1 LINIDI
7 VTLFPEIIDQFLIA
21 SPLKKTF
28 DQGSIE
34 VTIHQLRDFAKDKH
48 NKVDDKQYGGD
59 PGMVL
64 MAQPLIDCVEHIE
77 KIRNSEVFTVLLS
90 PQGERINQ
98 SIIKKISLSKNVIL
112 VCGRYEGVDER
123 FIEEKVDC
131 ELSIGDFI
139 VSGGELPALIV
150 LEALLRLIPG
160 VLGDHKSMLND
171 SFGVN
176 FSNKL
181 KGPVYTRPKE
191 VRNKKVPDVLLSGD
205 HKEINKWRH
214 NISRYRTKIRRKD
227 L

>member
-1 LINIDI
+1 MICCLGTRSIKLINIDI

-77 KIRNSEVFTVLLS
+77 KIRNSKVFTVLLS

-139 VSGGELPALIV
+139 VSGGGTPRLPPKGLCPSG
-150 LEALLRLIPG
+150 LP
-160 VLGDHKSMLND
+160 
-171 SFGVN
+171 
-176 FSNKL
+176 FS
-181 KGPVYTRPKE
+181 
-191 VRNKKVPDVLLSGD
+191 SAC
-205 HKEINKWRH
+205 
-214 NISRYRTKIRRKD
+214 
-227 L
+227 

>member
-1 LINIDI
+1 MINIDI
-7 VTLFPEIIDQFLIA
+7 VNLFPEIINQFLIA

-64 MAQPLIDCVEHIE
+64 MAQPLIDCVE

>member
-1 LINIDI
+1 MINIDI

-77 KIRNSEVFTVLLS
+77 KIRNSKVFTVLLS

-98 SIIKKISLSKNVIL
+98 SIINIL
-112 VCGRYEGVDER
+112 V
-123 FIEEKVDC
+123 ISS
-131 ELSIGDFI
+131 L
-139 VSGGELPALIV
+139 LM
-150 LEALLRLIPG
+150 LEI
-160 VLGDHKSMLND
+160 
-171 SFGVN
+171 
-176 FSNKL
+176 
-181 KGPVYTRPKE
+181 
-191 VRNKKVPDVLLSGD
+191 
-205 HKEINKWRH
+205 
-214 NISRYRTKIRRKD
+214 
-227 L
+227 